1 MHFKVSLNAVNF
13 SQHCIKKIQY
23 IYTGNLMFV
32 YFFLSKDVEH
42 LVFIFTHRFQNTNPE
57 QGPF

>member
-1 MHFKVSLNAVNF
+1 
-13 SQHCIKKIQY
+13 
-23 IYTGNLMFV
+23 MFV
-32 YFFLSKDVEH
+32 YFFLSKDIEH